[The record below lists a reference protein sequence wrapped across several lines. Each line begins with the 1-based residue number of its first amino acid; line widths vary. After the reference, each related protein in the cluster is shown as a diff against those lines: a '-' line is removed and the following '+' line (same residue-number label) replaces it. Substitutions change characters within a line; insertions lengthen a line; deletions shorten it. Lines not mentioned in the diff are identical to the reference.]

1 MVLQGYDELM
11 ARFAAVKGG
20 IAGNQLMSALGNS
33 AVREQKLL
41 FAPHTKTGTTVRS
54 IMLGAVTPTS
64 AQTRVGFAGPFIEL
78 GTRPHIIKPKN
89 AKVLAWGGA
98 RRLSGALRKGAQ
110 ATNFAMHRP
119 PSRLR
124 AASVHGARRPD
135 SAQQV
140 RRDRRRPRCR
150 REPLERRGMTFTP
163 VIPSVWETDRQDLND
178 ALGLMIAAFQAVQP
192 DVVRKAWSEIP
203 ASYTGETPLVYLGDI
218 VETIQHT
225 PAIQW
230 QEFTGQIGYVDTSPD
245 NQEAN
250 ERANTFADFF
260 RELFKVNYHLLPR
273 GYLQQT
279 GLSEAPAT
287 QGPLTGFMH
296 LVLTFTFTVQE
307 GRDYP

>member
-1 MVLQGYDELM
+1 
-11 ARFAAVKGG
+11 
-20 IAGNQLMSALGNS
+20 
-33 AVREQKLL
+33 
-41 FAPHTKTGTTVRS
+41 
-54 IMLGAVTPTS
+54 
-64 AQTRVGFAGPFIEL
+64 
-78 GTRPHIIKPKN
+78 
-89 AKVLAWGGA
+89 
-98 RRLSGALRKGAQ
+98 
-110 ATNFAMHRP
+110 
-119 PSRLR
+119 
-124 AASVHGARRPD
+124 
-135 SAQQV
+135 
-140 RRDRRRPRCR
+140 
-150 REPLERRGMTFTP
+150 MTFTP
-163 VIPSVWETDRQDLND
+163 VIPSQWETDRQDLNT

-192 DVVRKAWSEIP
+192 GVVRKAWSEIP
-203 ASYTGETPLVYLGDI
+203 QSYTGETPLVYLGDI

-250 ERANTFADFF
+250 TRANTFADFF

-296 LVLTFTFTVQE
+296 LVLTYTFTVQE